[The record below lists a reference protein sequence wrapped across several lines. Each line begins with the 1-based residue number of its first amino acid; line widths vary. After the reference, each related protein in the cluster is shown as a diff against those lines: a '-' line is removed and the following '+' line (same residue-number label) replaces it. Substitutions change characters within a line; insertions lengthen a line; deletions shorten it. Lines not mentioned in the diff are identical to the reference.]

1 MDTVNKDK
9 NHNKIRFLIG
19 VLVGI
24 VMVSILFIPEI
35 SPIIDN
41 PRFFQVNPYLYLV
54 TAVIIVGFILGNGIK
69 NGAKAGFL
77 GGTMTLIL
85 LIFKRLIFDL
95 TYVYFE
101 SSKLIQV
108 LASLFG
114 LIIMLAVP
122 MAIGG
127 AIGGLVREIMKTA
140 SER

>member
-1 MDTVNKDK
+1 
-9 NHNKIRFLIG
+9 LG
-19 VLVGI
+19 
-24 VMVSILFIPEI
+24 
-35 SPIIDN
+35 
-41 PRFFQVNPYLYLV
+41 
-54 TAVIIVGFILGNGIK
+54 TAGIIVGFILGNGIK

-77 GGTMTLIL
+77 GGTMALIL